1 MSEYFPEKLKNR
13 PLISA
18 DKVLSLRC
26 EKNQDIKVISSLL
39 QDSLVSNADIYF
51 ERTEK
56 TFAFIANRFCWEK
69 VSSKNPKTSYYRVLS
84 GINVQNVISVKQKNL
99 IQKKNNETTLF
110 YNLLTIEYDSV
121 SNEITLIFSQGI
133 SVKLNISKL
142 NLFIRDL
149 NEPYPTQQI
158 PEHFVESSGV

>member
-1 MSEYFPEKLKNR
+1 MSEYFLEKLKTR

-26 EKNQDIKVISSLL
+26 EKDQDMKVISSLL

-51 ERTEK
+51 ERTQK
-56 TFAFIANRFCWEK
+56 TFAFIANRFCWER
-69 VSSKNPKTSYYRVLS
+69 VSSKNSDFSYYRVLS
-84 GINVQNVISVKQKNL
+84 GVNIQNVISVKQKNL

-149 NEPYPTQQI
+149 NEPYPTKQI
-158 PEHFVESSGV
+158 PEHFVESSEV

>member
-1 MSEYFPEKLKNR
+1 MSEYFPEKLKTR

-26 EKNQDIKVISSLL
+26 EKDQDIKVISSLL
-39 QDSLVSNADIYF
+39 QASLVSNADIYF

-69 VSSKNPKTSYYRVLS
+69 VSSKNPEMSYYRVLS

-99 IQKKNNETTLF
+99 IQKKIMRLHYFTIYLQLSMTLSLMR
-110 YNLLTIEYDSV
+110 LLWFFHKELV
-121 SNEITLIFSQGI
+121 
-133 SVKLNISKL
+133 
-142 NLFIRDL
+142 
-149 NEPYPTQQI
+149 
-158 PEHFVESSGV
+158 

>member
-1 MSEYFPEKLKNR
+1 MSEYFPEKLKTR

-26 EKNQDIKVISSLL
+26 EKDQDIKVISSLL

-51 ERTEK
+51 ERTQK
-56 TFAFIANRFCWEK
+56 TFAFIANRFCWER
-69 VSSKNPKTSYYRVLS
+69 VSSKNSDFSYYRVLS
-84 GINVQNVISVKQKNL
+84 GVNIQNVISVKQKNL
-99 IQKKNNETTLF
+99 IQKKNNETALF

-133 SVKLNISKL
+133 SVKLNITKL
-142 NLFIRDL
+142 NFFIRDL

-158 PEHFVESSGV
+158 PEHFVESSKV

>member
-1 MSEYFPEKLKNR
+1 MSEYFLEKFKTR

-26 EKNQDIKVISSLL
+26 EKDQDIKVISSLL

-51 ERTEK
+51 ERTQK
-56 TFAFIANRFCWEK
+56 TFAFIANRFCWER
-69 VSSKNPKTSYYRVLS
+69 VSSKNSDFSYYRVLS
-84 GINVQNVISVKQKNL
+84 GVNIQNVISVKQKNL
-99 IQKKNNETTLF
+99 IQKKNNETALF

-121 SNEITLIFSQGI
+121 SNEITLIFSQEI

-149 NEPYPTQQI
+149 NEPYPTKQI
-158 PEHFVESSGV
+158 PEHFVVSFEE

>member
-1 MSEYFPEKLKNR
+1 MSEYFPEKLKIR

-26 EKNQDIKVISSLL
+26 EKDQDIKVISSLL

-51 ERTEK
+51 ERTQK
-56 TFAFIANRFCWEK
+56 TFAFIANRFCWER
-69 VSSKNPKTSYYRVLS
+69 VSSKNSDFSYYRVLS
-84 GINVQNVISVKQKNL
+84 GVNIQNVISVKQKNL
-99 IQKKNNETTLF
+99 IQKKNNETALF

-121 SNEITLIFSQGI
+121 PNEITLVFSQEI

-142 NLFIRDL
+142 NIFIRDL

-158 PEHFVESSGV
+158 PDHFLESS

>member
-1 MSEYFPEKLKNR
+1 MSEHFLEKLKTR
-13 PLISA
+13 PLFSA

-26 EKNQDIKVISSLL
+26 AREQDIKVISSLL

-51 ERTEK
+51 ESTEK
-56 TFAFIANRFCWEK
+56 TFALIANRFCWER
-69 VSSKNPKTSYYRVLS
+69 VSSKNFGSSYYRVLS
-84 GINVQNVISVKQKNL
+84 GVNIQNVISVKQKNL
-99 IQKKNNETTLF
+99 IQKKNNETALF

-133 SVKLNISKL
+133 SVKLNISQL
-142 NLFIRDL
+142 NIFIRDL

-158 PEHFVESSGV
+158 PDHFVESS